1 MLHTYNVNISLLIVN
16 PCIYPVYNALYLS
29 VFCSLD
35 FLTLYQM
42 HAVIAAQAPPADSN
56 ETTRTTMIMV
66 VVLSVGV
73 ATIPVGLLVGVLG
86 AA

>member
-16 PCIYPVYNALYLS
+16 ACIYPVYNALYLS

-35 FLTLYQM
+35 FLTLYLMQ
-42 HAVIAAQAPPADSN
+42 AAIAAQTPPADSN
-56 ETTRTTMIMV
+56 EITRTTMMMV

-73 ATIPVGLLVGVLG
+73 ATISVGMLVGVLG

>member
-1 MLHTYNVNISLLIVN
+1 MSYNVNIPLLIVS

-35 FLTLYQM
+35 FPTLYQM
-42 HAVIAAQAPPADSN
+42 QAAIAAQAPPADSN
-56 ETTRTTMIMV
+56 ETTRTTMMMV

-73 ATIPVGLLVGVLG
+73 ATIPVGMLVGVLG